1 MSRFSLRPSFMQNKN
16 CRNSLTPSRVRRAA
30 SAARLDKQWRE
41 LRRYATIEKD
51 PEMLLRLTA
60 ELDRR
65 RRLAEAIG
73 KYKGN

>member
-1 MSRFSLRPSFMQNKN
+1 MSHSSLRPGSLQNRN

-41 LRRYATIEKD
+41 LRPYATIERD

-65 RRLAEAIG
+65 RRLADAIG
-73 KYKGN
+73 KHKGN